1 MLCWF
6 IFRFVVNMIR
16 VRYRKFWFLLV
27 RRLGRVLVYLG
38 IWIIFRINLKM
49 VLSFVSMYIV
59 YVFRDVFKGWKIKIV
74 LLFDLIFE
82 LLIFVVIIFFMDF
95 FGIFELLMNII
106 DKMWNMVFII
116 NLMFI
121 DILFIIL
128 FYFIILCYF
137 ILCYFILEDF

>member
-1 MLCWF
+1 M
-6 IFRFVVNMIR
+6 
-16 VRYRKFWFLLV
+16 
-27 RRLGRVLVYLG
+27 
-38 IWIIFRINLKM
+38 
-49 VLSFVSMYIV
+49 
-59 YVFRDVFKGWKIKIV
+59 
-74 LLFDLIFE
+74 IFE

-121 DILFIIL
+121 VILFIIL